1 MDGLNGVGQLFTEL
15 RDFEARIRRIAA
27 AVIEEITDIVGTEYA
42 DEALILCAV
51 VIEISEFVTARAERA
66 SRGADQSFY
75 CTGALSRSVDELF
88 LQRT

>member
-1 MDGLNGVGQLFTEL
+1 MDGLNGVVQLFTEL

-51 VIEISEFVTARAERA
+51 VIEISEFVSARAERA
-66 SRGADQSFY
+66 SRSADQSFY
-75 CTGALSRSVDELF
+75 CAGALSRSVDELF
-88 LQRT
+88 LQRA